1 MVSKFGQARIGLIY
15 IQPTQSTSFAKA
27 FFVEFLSRI
36 PVQVI
41 EMEALIYSSFNS
53 CFNYK
58 LIGFKTVSSKDNAW
72 VNF

>member
-1 MVSKFGQARIGLIY
+1 
-15 IQPTQSTSFAKA
+15 
-27 FFVEFLSRI
+27 
-36 PVQVI
+36 
-41 EMEALIYSSFNS
+41 MEELIYSSINS